1 MKKKDKSEVKIRKK
15 EAIQAL
21 LRSGYLIEN
30 RLETVLDDEGFYV
43 EANTAYPDP
52 ITGKSRELDLYAMK
66 FLTDPENDKDNISVI
81 LLIECVNN
89 PQPVAFITKKPQVGF
104 LFHNDHKIAGL
115 PVKIIYEQ
123 DSDEEE
129 SWISLQDFLG
139 MQKYHHY
146 CKKRVSTQFCS
157 FLKKK
162 GSTDWLAHHDIEHFE
177 PFRKLCDIVAYYID
191 EQFKNWVYV
200 EDYERSIDLEIY
212 YPILVLQ
219 GNLYDARPTKKS
231 VNLIE
236 APHIQFRRRAIT
248 KGIIET
254 YQIDVVEEAYFPIF
268 LELIKKETQRTLG
281 EIRRHENE
289 VRNSIAKIVKEAKGL
304 KSPSEIQKALEF

>member
-1 MKKKDKSEVKIRKK
+1 
-15 EAIQAL
+15 
-21 LRSGYLIEN
+21 
-30 RLETVLDDEGFYV
+30 
-43 EANTAYPDP
+43 
-52 ITGKSRELDLYAMK
+52 LY
-66 FLTDPENDKDNISVI
+66 
-81 LLIECVNN
+81 
-89 PQPVAFITKKPQVGF
+89 
-104 LFHNDHKIAGL
+104 HNDHKIAGL

-162 GSTDWLAHHDIEHFE
+162 GFIDWLAHHDTEHSE

-200 EDYERSIDLEIY
+200 ENHEKSIDLEIY
-212 YPILVLQ
+212 YPILVFQ
-219 GNLYDARPTKKS
+219 GDLYDAKPSKKS

-236 APHIQFRRRAIT
+236 TQHIQFRRRAIT

-254 YQIDVVEEAYFPIF
+254 YQIDVVREGYFPFF
-268 LELIKKETQRTLG
+268 LDLIKKETQRTLG
-281 EIRRHENE
+281 ELRRHENE
-289 VRNSIAKIVKEAKGL
+289 VRNSIAKIVKDLE
-304 KSPSEIQKALEF
+304 SPKFS